1 MTDREL
7 VSVFWATCGAIVLI
21 WGIAGLVRLGVDRQ
35 ERAERRGEDLKP
47 VRVSCSACGF
57 THEPPEHVIDWV
69 ERRKALA
76 EITRLGREI
85 EDDHL
90 TDTEGLCI
98 DPRCM
103 ADRPRHSSTAV
114 ETADQPSASDSPR
127 RGGGT
132 SFQEQ

>member
-7 VSVFWATCGAIVLI
+7 VSIFWATCAAIVLI

-35 ERAERRGEDLKP
+35 ERAERR
-47 VRVSCSACGF
+47 
-57 THEPPEHVIDWV
+57 
-69 ERRKALA
+69 
-76 EITRLGREI
+76 EILDQLTREAHQDFDAYR
-85 EDDHL
+85 
-90 TDTEGLCI
+90 
-98 DPRCM
+98 
-103 ADRPRHSSTAV
+103 SSTAV